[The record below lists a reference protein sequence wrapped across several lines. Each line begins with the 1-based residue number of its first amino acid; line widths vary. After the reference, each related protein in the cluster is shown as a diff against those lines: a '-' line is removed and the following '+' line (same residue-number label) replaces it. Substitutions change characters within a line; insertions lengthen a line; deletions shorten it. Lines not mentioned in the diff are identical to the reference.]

1 MTEDLQRGRIESA
14 AATEQ
19 DGHLTVAAVA
29 ARLGVAASTLRTWD
43 RRYGLGPSG
52 HQAGSHRRY
61 SPDDLARL
69 ETMRALADRGV
80 ALVDA
85 ARMAVSSTPESS
97 GQGHALDPLSLAAA
111 AVEGDSGRLVSAC
124 RALAVQLGLVD
135 CHLSR
140 VVPALEILAGS
151 ERSDSAGHAPDL
163 ALPSAV
169 LDVVRERVRRAVE
182 PDLDWG
188 SVLVVAPTTLLVAAH
203 VLGGALH
210 EEGVRARV
218 ARTDMAAANRHHR
231 CRDGVSLVIELHD
244 STTAGLE
251 LHEGGREHSDAHD
264 LLLVGAQAPIV
275 AGAFRVR
282 TLTAAV
288 PEALDLVRA
297 RSQTQG

>member
-1 MTEDLQRGRIESA
+1 MTEDLQRARTDSVV
-14 AATEQ
+14 TTDQ

-43 RRYGLGPSG
+43 RRYGLGSSG

-85 ARMAVSSTPESS
+85 ARMAVSSTPQPS
-97 GQGHALDPLSLAAA
+97 GHGQALDPLSLAAA
-111 AVEGDSGRLVSAC
+111 AVDGDSSRLVSAC
-124 RALAVQLGLVD
+124 RALAAQLGLVEAY
-135 CHLSR
+135 LTR

-163 ALPSAV
+163 ALSSAV
-169 LDVVRERVRRAVE
+169 LDVVRERVRRASD
-182 PDLDWG
+182 PDGDLG
-188 SVLVVAPTTLLVAAH
+188 SVLVVAPSNQMVAAH

-210 EEGVRARV
+210 EEGVRTRV
-218 ARTDMAAANRHHR
+218 ARTDVDAANRHHR

-244 STTAGLE
+244 SSTAGLE
-251 LHEGGREHSDAHD
+251 MHEGGREHTDAHD
-264 LLLVGAQAPIV
+264 LLFVGAHAPIV
-275 AGAFRVR
+275 AGVFRVR

-297 RSQTQG
+297 RAASRG